1 MSELVFAHGN
11 CHPRVVQTIS
21 PNHEDNKSC
30 LEKNKLTEET
40 SGGYNVR
47 KHQRKEWSNT
57 RWWWL
62 HKHCLYR
69 ITTEAETTGGV
80 KLGQQWHTTQK
91 S

>member
-30 LEKNKLTEET
+30 LEKNRLPEET
-40 SGGYNVR
+40 SEGYNLR
-47 KHQRKEWSNT
+47 KHQKRNGPVQGGDGYTNT
-57 RWWWL
+57 AS
-62 HKHCLYR
+62 
-69 ITTEAETTGGV
+69 TEATEAETTGAV